1 MIPLSKRV
9 AEAMEY
15 SGKSQSEI
23 ASFVRI
29 SPPSVNDWLSG
40 KTKRLKAETA
50 LAAARLMGVSAD
62 WLATGKGSML
72 GGGATAAYEEAL
84 PNGLPMEDKVKIIID
99 GLRAMLRAA
108 GLSPDCLGARS
119 ALKAMMMGTPQAVYP
134 VETVRKA
141 IMEVFAES
149 KAHLAMLTPDE
160 IAAETLAKIEGWI
173 EDTNEIPGKT
183 VSNLVNKSHK

>member
-50 LAAARLMGVSAD
+50 LAGFFSPAPEA
-62 WLATGKGSML
+62 GK
-72 GGGATAAYEEAL
+72 
-84 PNGLPMEDKVKIIID
+84 NI
-99 GLRAMLRAA
+99 
-108 GLSPDCLGARS
+108 
-119 ALKAMMMGTPQAVYP
+119 
-134 VETVRKA
+134 
-141 IMEVFAES
+141 
-149 KAHLAMLTPDE
+149 
-160 IAAETLAKIEGWI
+160 
-173 EDTNEIPGKT
+173 
-183 VSNLVNKSHK
+183 